1 MSARPIR
8 DGRPLLGV
16 VLAGGESRR
25 FGSPKALATL
35 HAKPLWRVAVEKLDA
50 VCDRVEVSA
59 NDARVAGAARSTVG
73 VFADRTANAGPLG
86 GLHAAWRR
94 AVELGSE
101 GVMVLAVDTPWVP
114 EKALARLA
122 EQWRLHGTACAAA
135 TGPPWGFEPLTAVY
149 PVSSLGALEDALR
162 SGLRKAGAFAES
174 LSPVVVDTGVAPARF
189 RSVNRPADLPPPA
202 FSIVGN
208 KNSGKTTL
216 TVAVITELTRRGR
229 RVMSVKHG
237 HHFRVDTPGTDS
249 WRHRHEGGAQRVLLA
264 GPDEFAVMG
273 GWETDSEP
281 PLDLLLSRHLS
292 EAEIVV
298 VEGYRHE
305 ELPKIEIFRSEAQP
319 EPVLGPGAAEKRGV
333 LAVVTDRDDL
343 LWPVPVLNP
352 DAADAAAR
360 VADVVEEALL

>member
-1 MSARPIR
+1 MSAGAGR
-8 DGRPLLGV
+8 DGPSLLGV

-35 HAKPLWRVAVEKLDA
+35 HAKPLWRVAVERLGA

-59 NDARVAGAARSTVG
+59 NDPQVAGAVRSTAA
-73 VFADRTANAGPLG
+73 VFADREANAGPLG
-86 GLHAAWRR
+86 GFHAASRR
-94 AVELGSE
+94 AAELDCE

-114 EKALARLA
+114 EEALVRLA
-122 EQWRLHGTACAAA
+122 EEWRSHGRACVAAA
-135 TGPPWGFEPLTAVY
+135 GPPWGFEPLTAVY
-149 PVSSLGALEDALR
+149 PVSSLDTLNGALRD
-162 SGLRKAGAFAES
+162 GLRRAGVFAES
-174 LSPVVVDTGVAPARF
+174 LSPVVVDTGVASARF
-189 RSVNRPADLPPPA
+189 RSVNRPEDLPPPA

-216 TVAVITELTRRGR
+216 TVAVIAELARRGR

-237 HHFRVDTPGTDS
+237 HHFRVDSPGTDS
-249 WRHRHEGGAQRVLLA
+249 WRHRHEGGAERVLLA

-273 GWETDSEP
+273 GWETGSEP
-281 PLDLLLSRHLS
+281 PLDLLLSRHLA

-305 ELPKIEIFRSEAQP
+305 ELPKVEIFRSEVQP
-319 EPVLGPGAAEKRGV
+319 EPALGPEAAREWGI

-343 LWPVPVLNP
+343 QWSAPVLDP
-352 DAADAAAR
+352 EAADTAAR
-360 VADVVEEALL
+360 VVDAAERALL

>member
-1 MSARPIR
+1 MSARTGR
-8 DGRPLLGV
+8 NERPLLGV

-35 HAKPLWRVAVEKLDA
+35 HAKPLWRVAVERLSA

-59 NDARVAGAARSTVG
+59 NDPLVAGAVRSTVG
-73 VFADRTANAGPLG
+73 VFADRKANAGPLG
-86 GLHAAWRR
+86 GMHAAWRR

-114 EKALARLA
+114 KETLVRLA
-122 EQWRLHGTACAAA
+122 EQWRLHGRACTAAA
-135 TGPPWGFEPLTAVY
+135 GPPWGFEPLTAVY
-149 PVSSLGALEDALR
+149 PVSSLETLEDALR
-162 SGLRKAGAFAES
+162 RGRHKAGAFAES
-174 LSPVVVDTGVAPARF
+174 LSPVVVDTGAAPARF

-216 TVAVITELTRRGR
+216 TVAVIAELARRGR

-237 HHFRVDTPGTDS
+237 HHFRLDTPGTDS
-249 WRHRHEGGAQRVLLA
+249 WRHRHEGGAERVLLA

-273 GWETDSEP
+273 SWETGSEP
-281 PLDLLLSRHLS
+281 PLDLLLSRHMP

-305 ELPKIEIFRSEAQP
+305 ELPKVEIFRSEAQP
-319 EPVLGPGAAEKRGV
+319 EPVLGPQAARDRRV

-343 LWPVPVLNP
+343 QWPARVLDP
-352 DAADAAAR
+352 DAADTPAR
-360 VADVVEEALL
+360 VADAAEGALL

>member
-1 MSARPIR
+1 VGAGAGR
-8 DGRPLLGV
+8 DGPSLLGV

-35 HAKPLWRVAVEKLDA
+35 HAKPLWRVAVERLGA

-59 NDARVAGAARSTVG
+59 NDPRVAGAVRSTAA
-73 VFADRTANAGPLG
+73 VFADREANAGPLG
-86 GLHAAWRR
+86 GFHAASRR
-94 AVELGSE
+94 AAELDCE

-114 EKALARLA
+114 EEALVRLA
-122 EQWRLHGTACAAA
+122 EQWRSHGRACVAAA
-135 TGPPWGFEPLTAVY
+135 GPPWGFEPLTAVY
-149 PVSSLGALEDALR
+149 PVSSLDTLNGALR
-162 SGLRKAGAFAES
+162 SGLRQAGAFAES
-174 LSPVVVDTGVAPARF
+174 LNPVVVDTGVASARF
-189 RSVNRPADLPPPA
+189 RSVNRPEDLPPPA

-216 TVAVITELTRRGR
+216 TVAVIAELARRGR

-249 WRHRHEGGAQRVLLA
+249 WRHRHEGGAERVLLA

-273 GWETDSEP
+273 GWETGSEP
-281 PLDLLLSRHLS
+281 PLDLLLSRHLA

-305 ELPKIEIFRSEAQP
+305 ELPKVEIFRSEAQP
-319 EPVLGPGAAEKRGV
+319 EPALGPEAAREWGI

-343 LWPVPVLNP
+343 QWSAPVLDP
-352 DAADAAAR
+352 DAADTAAR
-360 VADVVEEALL
+360 VVDAAERALL

>member
-1 MSARPIR
+1 MSTGAGR
-8 DGRPLLGV
+8 DGPSLLGV

-35 HAKPLWRVAVEKLDA
+35 HAKPLWQVAVERLGT

-59 NDARVAGAARSTVG
+59 NDPRVAGAVRSTVG
-73 VFADRTANAGPLG
+73 VFADREANAGPLAG
-86 GLHAAWRR
+86 VHAASRR

-101 GVMVLAVDTPWVP
+101 GIMVLAVDTPWVP
-114 EKALARLA
+114 KQALVHLA
-122 EQWRLHGTACAAA
+122 EQWRLHGRACVAAA
-135 TGPPWGFEPLTAVY
+135 GPPWGFEPLTAVY
-149 PVSSLGALEDALR
+149 PVSALDTLNGALR
-162 SGLRKAGAFAES
+162 GGLRQAGAFAES

-189 RSVNRPADLPPPA
+189 RSVNRPEDLPPPA

-216 TVAVITELTRRGR
+216 TVAVIAELARRGR

-249 WRHRHEGGAQRVLLA
+249 WRHRHEGGAERVLLA

-273 GWETDSEP
+273 DWESGSEP
-281 PLDLLLSRHLS
+281 PLDLLLSRHLA

-305 ELPKIEIFRSEAQP
+305 ELPKVEIFRSEAQP
-319 EPVLGPGAAEKRGV
+319 EPVLGPAAGRERGI

-343 LWPVPVLNP
+343 QWSVPVLDP
-352 DAADAAAR
+352 DAADTAAR
-360 VADVVEEALL
+360 VVDAAERALL

>member
-1 MSARPIR
+1 MSEYSVG

-35 HAKPLWRVAVEKLDA
+35 HAKPLWRLAVERLDA

-59 NDARVAGAARSTVG
+59 NDARVAGAVRSTAG
-73 VFADRTANAGPLG
+73 VFADRRANAGPLG
-86 GLHAAWRR
+86 GLHAAWMR
-94 AVELGSE
+94 AAELGSE

-114 EKALARLA
+114 GNALARLA
-122 EQWRLHGTACAAA
+122 EQWRRHGRACAAA
-135 TGPPWGFEPLTAVY
+135 TGPPWGFEPLAAVY
-149 PVSSLGALEDALR
+149 PVSSLDTLEDALGR
-162 SGLRKAGAFAES
+162 GLRKAGAFARS

-216 TVAVITELTRRGR
+216 TVAVIAELARRGC

-237 HHFRVDTPGTDS
+237 HHFRLDTPGTDS
-249 WRHRHEGGAQRVLLA
+249 WRHRHEGGAERVLLA

-273 GWETDSEP
+273 GWETDAEP
-281 PLDLLLSRHLS
+281 PLDLLLSRHLA

-305 ELPKIEIFRSEAQP
+305 ELPKVEIFRSEAQP
-319 EPVLGPGAAEKRGV
+319 EPVLGPAEARERGV
-333 LAVVTDRDDL
+333 LAVVTDRHDL
-343 LWPVPVLNP
+343 EWSVPVLDP
-352 DAADAAAR
+352 DAADVAAR
-360 VADVVEEALL
+360 VADLAEGALL

>member
-1 MSARPIR
+1 MSERTGR
-8 DGRPLLGV
+8 NGRPLFGV

-35 HAKPLWRVAVEKLDA
+35 HAKPLWQVAVERLDA
-50 VCDRVEVSA
+50 VCGRVEVSA
-59 NDARVAGAARSTVG
+59 NDPRVAGAVRSTVG
-73 VFADRTANAGPLG
+73 VFADREANAGPLG
-86 GLHAAWRR
+86 GVHAAWRR
-94 AVELGSE
+94 AIEVGRE

-114 EKALARLA
+114 TEALARLA
-122 EQWRLHGTACAAA
+122 EQWRLHGRACVAAA
-135 TGPPWGFEPLTAVY
+135 GPPWGFEPLTAVY
-149 PVSSLGALEDALR
+149 PVSSLEALEDALR
-162 SGLRKAGAFAES
+162 GGLRQAGAFAES
-174 LSPVVVDTGVAPARF
+174 LSPLVVDTGVAPVRF

-216 TVAVITELTRRGR
+216 TVAVIAELARRGR

-237 HHFRVDTPGTDS
+237 HHFRLDTPGTDS
-249 WRHRHEGGAQRVLLA
+249 WRHRHEGGAERVLLA

-273 GWETDSEP
+273 GWETGAEP

-305 ELPKIEIFRSEAQP
+305 ELPKVQIFRSSAQP
-319 EPVLGPGAAEKRGV
+319 EPVLAPDEAGGRGV
-333 LAVVTDRDDL
+333 LAVVTDRGDL
-343 LWPVPVLNP
+343 QWPVPVLDP
-352 DAADAAAR
+352 DAADTPAR
-360 VADVVEEALL
+360 VADAAEAALS